1 MNPTV
6 FTGIYREKCRTLELM
21 MLLSN
26 ANIPDILMRTNKKAN
41 NAMYHIYF
49 YEYDNKR
56 FIRGFTVIPHRIM
69 SM

>member
-1 MNPTV
+1 
-6 FTGIYREKCRTLELM
+6 

-26 ANIPDILMRTNKKAN
+26 ANIPDTLMGTTKKAN
-41 NAMYHIYF
+41 NAIYRTYF
-49 YEYDNKR
+49 YEYDRER